1 MSIPFITFHSVNSVL
16 SLLQYLEQVDIL
28 TSKLPESSV
37 LIKTNKHTVYLVAQD
52 RQVQK

>member
-1 MSIPFITFHSVNSVL
+1 MSITFITFHSVNSVL
-16 SLLQYLEQVDIL
+16 SLLQYLEQIDIL

-37 LIKTNKHTVYLVAQD
+37 LTKTNKHTVYLVAQD